1 MKKTKVKLIHEG
13 QYIAEVPIE
22 VDDVDQPWAP
32 WVTVEEARKLDEVR
46 LALRRN
52 DIETAGKHGKIFRV
66 SQVAG

>member
-13 QYIAEVPIE
+13 QYIAEVPLE
-22 VDDVDQPWAP
+22 VDDVDKPWAP

-52 DIETAGKHGKIFRV
+52 DLAAAGKFGKIYRV
-66 SQVAG
+66 TQVAG